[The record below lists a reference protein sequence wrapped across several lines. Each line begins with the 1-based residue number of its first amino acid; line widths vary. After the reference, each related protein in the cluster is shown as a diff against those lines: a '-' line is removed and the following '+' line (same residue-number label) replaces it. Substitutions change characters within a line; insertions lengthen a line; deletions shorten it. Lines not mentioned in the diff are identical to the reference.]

1 MRNGILLS
9 VFVGVIALCN
19 AARAE
24 IFEVPLPI
32 TGTYQ
37 LNERRDFSVDFGTGF
52 SEIREAWLRL
62 EGTMVAPLRG
72 PFGDPTPTIPHDG
85 LFQVF
90 LTEPR
95 LVATGPSVGRD
106 TYPSPEPFGGQFPF
120 ESFEPIDWSPL
131 LDGRTAGWTTMTHS
145 GVVGNQ
151 IVAGGTGTITSASL
165 ILDATVIPEP
175 TLAVGV
181 GLGVWLCGL
190 SSRRRRRRHSAA

>member
-1 MRNGILLS
+1 MRNGILLLS
-9 VFVGVIALCN
+9 FVGIIALCN
-19 AARAE
+19 AARAD
-24 IFEVPLPI
+24 IFEVPLPVA
-32 TGTYQ
+32 GSYQ
-37 LNERRDFSVDFGTGF
+37 VNDRRDFSVDFGREF
-52 SEIREAWLRL
+52 SEIRHAWLRL

-72 PFGDPTPTIPHDG
+72 PFGEPTPTIPHDG

-95 LVATGPSVGRD
+95 LAATGPRVGRD

-151 IVAGGTGTITSASL
+151 IVAGGTGTITYASL

-175 TLAVGV
+175 SLAFGV
-181 GLGVWLCGL
+181 GLGLCGL
-190 SSRRRRRRHSAA
+190 SWRRRRHRHRAA